1 MFVAYCC
8 MRAML
13 DFDDSAITIPAGS
26 SDGLVMRMPVV
37 TSFCRS
43 FMRPWSMSNALV
55 AMAADVAVDTGRI
68 VMSHRRQETLHG
80 HVEGRQ
86 RLGRRL
92 VGLLV
97 LQHVGQLLVEVDP
110 SDRVRGGVGGGLSGG
125 CRGGRGGCPGCI

>member
-13 DFDDSAITIPAGS
+13 DFDDSAITMPAGA

-43 FMRPWSMSNALV
+43 FMRPWSMSNAFV

-68 VMSHRRQETLHG
+68 VMSQRRQENLHG
-80 HVEGRQ
+80 HVQGSQGLRGCLV
-86 RLGRRL
+86 RLL
-92 VGLLV
+92 I
-97 LQHVGQLLVEVDP
+97 LQHVGELLVEVDP
-110 SDRVRGGVGGGLSGG
+110 RDGVRCGVGSCL
-125 CRGGRGGCPGCI
+125 